1 MAGHSQ
7 FKNIMH
13 RKGRQDA
20 RRGKIFTKIIREITI
35 AARTGLPD
43 IAVNPRLRAAVILAR
58 ENNMPKDTVDRA
70 IRRGSGQEDGVVY
83 EEVRYEAYGP
93 GGVALI
99 IEALTENRNRTAP
112 DIRTILSKNGGA
124 LGETNSVAFNFT
136 RVGEIAFAAAKAPP
150 DAIFEAALDA
160 GADDVESDADTHVIT
175 TSVENFGAVRAALEA
190 KFGEPKRA
198 TLVFKPNV
206 TVPLD
211 EEGARAVLD
220 LIEALEDN
228 DDVQT
233 VTANF
238 EVADSVLARLS
249 A

>member
-1 MAGHSQ
+1 MAEPGAVGWQ
-7 FKNIMH
+7 FS
-13 RKGRQDA
+13 RKG
-20 RRGKIFTKIIREITI
+20 
-35 AARTGLPD
+35 
-43 IAVNPRLRAAVILAR
+43 VILA
-58 ENNMPKDTVDRA
+58 K
-70 IRRGSGQEDGVVY
+70 GSED
-83 EEVRYEAYGP
+83 EVMM
-93 GGVALI
+93 V
-99 IEALTENRNRTAP
+99 
-112 DIRTILSKNGGA
+112 
-124 LGETNSVAFNFT
+124 
-136 RVGEIAFAAAKAPP
+136 
-150 DAIFEAALDA
+150 ALDA
-160 GADDVESDADTHVIT
+160 GADDVESDAETHAIT

-238 EVADSVLARLS
+238 EVADSVLAKLS